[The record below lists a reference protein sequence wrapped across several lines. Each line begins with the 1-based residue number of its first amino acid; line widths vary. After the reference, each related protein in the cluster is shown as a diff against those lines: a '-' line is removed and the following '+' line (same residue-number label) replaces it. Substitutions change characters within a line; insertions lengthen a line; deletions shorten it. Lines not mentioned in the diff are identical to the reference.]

1 MNWKDIKVNETQT
14 GYTHHGITL
23 YDKTYFQVLKFH
35 EPGLAP
41 VQDEEGWYHINVN
54 GEPHYKKRYRRVF
67 GYYFNRAAVVG
78 VNGFFHIDETGNTL
92 YSDRYS
98 WCGNYQE
105 ETCVVRDREGSSLY
119 LDLNG
124 KPLFNRK
131 FLYAGDFKDGYA
143 CIKTEKGWTH
153 INLTGNLLHGKYF
166 SDLGVYHKGF
176 ATARDDKGWFHVD
189 RSGTPLYQERYQM
202 VEPFY
207 NGVALVWENEWRMKF
222 ICKE

>member
-1 MNWKDIKVNETQT
+1 MD
-14 GYTHHGITL
+14 
-23 YDKTYFQVLKFH
+23 
-35 EPGLAP
+35 
-41 VQDEEGWYHINVN
+41 
-54 GEPHYKKRYRRVF
+54 
-67 GYYFNRAAVVG
+67 

-131 FLYAGDFKDGYA
+131 FLYAGDFKDGYD

-176 ATARDDKGWFHVD
+176 ATARDEKGWFHID
-189 RSGTPLYQERYQM
+189 RSGTPIYQERYQM